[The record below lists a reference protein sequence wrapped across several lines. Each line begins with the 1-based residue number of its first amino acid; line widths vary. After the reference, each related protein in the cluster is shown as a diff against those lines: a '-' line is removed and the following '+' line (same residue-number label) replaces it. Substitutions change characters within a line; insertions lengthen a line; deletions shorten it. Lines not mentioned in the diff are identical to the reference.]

1 MWMGPRFSLFEALVR
16 RDPSPPMGP
25 MPFRRGAMNESS
37 GPSGRKNAWWVETRP
52 TILIPSSFLEAPMTA
67 WSIDHARKTYS
78 IPHWAEGYF
87 DIDAQGRIRVQPR
100 GADSAG
106 AALTEIVD
114 AAQAQG
120 AKLPLLL
127 RFPEILG
134 DRLGKLQ
141 AAFAQAQ
148 KDWDYAGGYT
158 AVYPIKVNQH
168 AGVAGT
174 LATHAGEGFGLEAG
188 SKPELMAVLALSRPG
203 GLIVCNGYKDRE
215 YIRLALI
222 GRKLGMETFIVVE
235 KPSELS
241 LVMEEA
247 KALGVTPGLGVRMRL
262 ASLGAGK
269 WQNSGGDKAKFGLSP
284 RQVLDLWKSL
294 RDSGMSDCLGLLH
307 FHMGSQISNVRDIA
321 NGMREATRYF
331 VELSKLGAKISHVD
345 VGGGLGID
353 YEGTR
358 SRSYCSINY
367 GILQYASSI
376 VQPLAEACEANGIA
390 PPRVVTECGRSM
402 TAHHAVLIAN
412 VSEVERA
419 PEGRVPPAHDDE
431 AMVIRHLREIY
442 DEISTRPAVE
452 LFHEAQHHHSEGLSL
467 YALGQIDLTAR
478 ARLDD
483 LFYAIA
489 HAVHARL
496 SYDEKSHRDLLDELN
511 ERLVDKY
518 FVNFSLFESMPD
530 VWAIDQ
536 VFPIAPIERL
546 NEKPERRGVIADL
559 TCDSDGKIDTYV
571 ENEDLDSSLPLH
583 APRPGERYRLGFFL
597 VGAYQEILGDIHNL
611 FGDTDVVEVRVNDN
625 GFKLAQQ
632 RRGDTTDVMLDY
644 VGYKIDDLRRIY
656 RAKVGSVDL
665 SKGEAARL
673 NEALELGLT
682 SYTYLSDEP
691 L

>member
-1 MWMGPRFSLFEALVR
+1 MPPWSL
-16 RDPSPPMGP
+16 DQ
-25 MPFRRGAMNESS
+25 
-37 GPSGRKNAWWVETRP
+37 
-52 TILIPSSFLEAPMTA
+52 
-67 WSIDHARKTYS
+67 ARKTYS
-78 IPHWAEGYF
+78 IPHWSEGYF
-87 DIDAQGRIRVQPR
+87 DVDAGGRVVVRPR
-100 GADSAG
+100 GAGGPAI
-106 AALTEIVD
+106 ALPEVVD
-114 AAQAQG
+114 AARANG
-120 AKLPLLL
+120 AKLPMLV
-127 RFPEILG
+127 RFPDILG

-141 AAFAQAQ
+141 SAFAQAQ
-148 KDWDYAGGYT
+148 AEWEYRGGYT

-168 AGVAGT
+168 QGVAGT
-174 LATHAGEGFGLEAG
+174 LASHHGEGFGLEAG

-222 GRKLGMETFIVVE
+222 GRKLGLETYIVIE
-235 KPSELS
+235 KPSELK

-247 KALGVTPGLGVRMRL
+247 AALGVRPGLGVRMRL

-269 WQNSGGDKAKFGLSP
+269 WQNSGGDKAKFGLGP

-294 RDSGMSDCLGLLH
+294 RDSGMGDCLQLLH

-321 NGMREATRYF
+321 NGMREAVRYF
-331 VELSKLGAKISHVD
+331 VELSKLGAQVQYMD

-367 GILQYASSI
+367 GVDQYAANI
-376 VQPLAEACEANGIA
+376 VQPLAEACAENSL
-390 PPRVVTECGRSM
+390 PQPRIVTECGRAM
-402 TAHHAVLIAN
+402 TAHHAVLVAN
-412 VSEVERA
+412 VAEVEEA

-431 AMVIRHLREIY
+431 PAVIRRLREVHA
-442 DEISTRPAVE
+442 ELPSRAPVE
-452 LFHEAQHHHSEGLSL
+452 AFHDAQHHHGEGLSL
-467 YALGQIDLTAR
+467 YALGQLDLVHR

-489 HAVHARL
+489 HAVKARL
-496 SYDEKSHRDLLDELN
+496 DYAEKSHRELLDELN

-518 FVNFSLFESMPD
+518 FVNFSVFESMPD

-536 VFPIAPIERL
+536 VFPILPIERL
-546 NEKPERRGVIADL
+546 DEAPTRRGVIADM

-583 APRPGERYRLGFFL
+583 PLRPGESYRLGFFL

-611 FGDTDVVEVRVNDN
+611 FGDTDAIEVHLDGN
-625 GFKLAQQ
+625 GGHAITQQ

-644 VGYKIDDLRRIY
+644 VGYRLADLRDAY
-656 RAKVGSVDL
+656 RAKVAAAGLPAGESARL
-665 SKGEAARL
+665 EAAL
-673 NEALELGLT
+673 EAGLT
-682 SYTYLSDEP
+682 AYTYLDDAP

>member
-1 MWMGPRFSLFEALVR
+1 M
-16 RDPSPPMGP
+16 
-25 MPFRRGAMNESS
+25 SS
-37 GPSGRKNAWWVETRP
+37 
-52 TILIPSSFLEAPMTA
+52 

-78 IPHWAEGYF
+78 VPHWADGYF
-87 DIDAQGRIRVQPR
+87 DIDAGGRVTVRPK
-100 GADSAG
+100 GANGPAI
-106 AALTEIVD
+106 ALPEVID
-114 AAQAQG
+114 AARDNG
-120 AKLPLLL
+120 AKLPLLV
-127 RFPEILG
+127 RFPDILG

-148 KDWDYAGGYT
+148 SEWDYKGGYT

-168 AGVAGT
+168 QGVAGT
-174 LATHAGEGFGLEAG
+174 LASHAGEGFGLEAG

-222 GRKLGMETFIVVE
+222 GRKLGLETFIVVE
-235 KPSELS
+235 KPSELK

-247 KALGVTPGLGVRMRL
+247 KALDVKPGLGVRMRL

-294 RDSGMSDCLGLLH
+294 RDSGMSECLGLLH

-331 VELSKLGAKISHVD
+331 IELSKLGANVRYMD

-367 GILQYASSI
+367 GLNQYASNI
-376 VQPLAEACEANGIA
+376 IQPLAEACEEHGLP
-390 PPRVVTECGRSM
+390 PPRIVTECGRAM
-402 TAHHAVLIAN
+402 TAHHAVLVAN
-412 VSEVERA
+412 VSEVEQA
-419 PEGRVPPAHDDE
+419 PEGRVPAAHDDE
-431 AMVIRHLREIY
+431 PAVIRHLREIH
-442 DEISTRPAVE
+442 DELDARPAVE

-467 YALGQIDLTAR
+467 YALGQIDLAQR
-478 ARLDD
+478 ARIDD

-489 HAVHARL
+489 HAVRTRL
-496 SYDEKSHRDLLDELN
+496 DVRDKSHRDLLDELN

-518 FVNFSLFESMPD
+518 FVNFSVFESMPD

-536 VFPIAPIERL
+536 VFPVMPIERL
-546 NEKPERRGVIADL
+546 DEEPSRRGVVADM

-571 ENEDLDSSLPLH
+571 GNEGLDSSLPLH
-583 APRPGERYRLGFFL
+583 ALKHGEVYRLGFFL
-597 VGAYQEILGDIHNL
+597 VGAYQEVLGDIHNL
-611 FGDTDVVEVRVNDN
+611 FGDTDVVEVHID
-625 GFKLAQQ
+625 GDGYAMSQQ
-632 RRGDTTDVMLDY
+632 RRGDTNDVMLDY
-644 VGYKIDDLRRIY
+644 VGYNLDALRAAY
-656 RAKVGSVDL
+656 RGKV
-665 SKGEAARL
+665 AAAGLPADESERM
-673 NEALELGLT
+673 NVALEAGLT
-682 SYTYLSDEP
+682 AYTYLSDEP
-691 L
+691 LG

>member
-1 MWMGPRFSLFEALVR
+1 MSDWSL
-16 RDPSPPMGP
+16 DQ
-25 MPFRRGAMNESS
+25 
-37 GPSGRKNAWWVETRP
+37 
-52 TILIPSSFLEAPMTA
+52 
-67 WSIDHARKTYS
+67 ARKTYS

-87 DIDAQGRIRVQPR
+87 D
-100 GADSAG
+100 
-106 AALTEIVD
+106 VD
-114 AAQAQG
+114 AAGRVVVSPRGTQG
-120 AKLPLLL
+120 PSVPLPQIVDEARANGARLPLLV
-127 RFPEILG
+127 RFPDILG

-148 KDWDYAGGYT
+148 AEWDYTGGYT

-168 AGVAGT
+168 RGVAGT
-174 LATHAGEGFGLEAG
+174 LASHHGEGFGLEAG

-222 GRKLGMETFIVVE
+222 GRKLGLQTFIVIE
-235 KPSELS
+235 KPSELA
-241 LVMEEA
+241 LVIEEA
-247 KALGVTPGLGVRMRL
+247 KALGVKPGLGVRMRL

-294 RDSGMSDCLGLLH
+294 RDNGLQDTLGLLH

-331 VELSKLGAKISHVD
+331 VELSKLGATISHVD

-367 GILQYASSI
+367 GLNQYASNI
-376 VQPLAEACEANGIA
+376 VQPLAEACEQNDLP
-390 PPRVVTECGRSM
+390 PPRIVTECGRAM

-412 VSEVERA
+412 VSEVEQA

-431 AMVIRHLREIY
+431 PAVIRHLREIH
-442 DEISTRPAVE
+442 DELDTRPAVE
-452 LFHEAQHHHSEGLSL
+452 LFHDAQHHHSEGLSL
-467 YALGQIDLTAR
+467 YALGQMDLTHR
-478 ARLDD
+478 ARIDD

-489 HAVHARL
+489 NAVRARL
-496 SYDEKSHRDLLDELN
+496 SSDERNHRDLLDELN

-518 FVNFSLFESMPD
+518 FVNFSVFESIPD

-536 VFPIAPIERL
+536 VFPILPIERL
-546 NEKPERRGVIADL
+546 DEAPMRRGVIADM
-559 TCDSDGKIDTYV
+559 TCDSDGMVKTYV
-571 ENEDLDSSLPLH
+571 ENEGLDSSLPLH
-583 APRPGERYRLGFFL
+583 ALNHGESYRLGFFL

-611 FGDTDVVEVRVNDN
+611 FGDTDTVEVKREGD
-625 GFKLAQQ
+625 GFAISQQ

-644 VGYKIDDLRRIY
+644 VGYALSDLRAAYAQRV
-656 RAKVGSVDL
+656 ANAGL
-665 SKGEAARL
+665 SAEESKL
-673 NEALELGLT
+673 LSDALEAGLT
-682 SYTYLSDEP
+682 GYTYLSDEP
-691 L
+691 LS